1 MAEDYY
7 ETLGVKRDAS
17 QADIQKAYREMARKY
32 HPDLHPDD
40 KGAKKKF
47 QQVQKAFE
55 VLNDASKRE
64 NYDRYG
70 SAFEQ
75 MGSGPPRGG
84 PWPGAEPGGG
94 SFDEIDISQL
104 FGDGF
109 RQEPSGGFGDI
120 FSQFRRAGKKGRQP
134 AEPVRG
140 GDLETELEIPFA
152 TSVTGGDAQISLRRY
167 DGRQET
173 ISVKIPAGIEEGKKV
188 RVRGQGEPGPGGGA
202 AGDIFIR
209 IRVSPHPNFIRR
221 DQNLYVKLPITL
233 AEAALGGKVDVPTPW
248 GDVALRLPA
257 GTSSGRKMRLK
268 GHGLRLKGRE
278 PGDLFAEVQIVL
290 PNHLDIE
297 SQELIRRLDQR
308 QPTPNP
314 RADLRW

>member
-1 MAEDYY
+1 MAEDHY

-17 QADIQKAYREMARKY
+17 QADIQKAYREMARKF

-55 VLNDASKRE
+55 VLNDTSKRE
-64 NYDRYG
+64 MYDRYG
-70 SAFEQ
+70 NSFEQ
-75 MGSGPPRGG
+75 MGSGAPRGG
-84 PWPGAEPGGG
+84 GWPGAQPGGAP
-94 SFDEIDISQL
+94 FDEIDISQL
-104 FGDGF
+104 FGD
-109 RQEPSGGFGDI
+109 RHDEDASGGFSDI
-120 FSQFRRAGKKGRQP
+120 FSQFRRAGKRGRKP

-140 GDLETELEIPFA
+140 GDLETELEVPFA
-152 TSVTGGDAQISLRRY
+152 TSVTGGEAQISLRRY
-167 DGRQET
+167 DGRTET
-173 ISVKIPAGIEEGKKV
+173 ITVKIPAGIDAGKKV

-209 IRVSPHPNFIRR
+209 IRVAQHPNFVRR
-221 DQNLYVKLPITL
+221 DQHLHVKLPITL

-248 GDVALRLPA
+248 GAVALRIPA
-257 GTSSGRKMRLK
+257 GTSSGRKLRLK

-278 PGDLFAEVQIVL
+278 PGDLFVEVQIVL
-290 PNHLDIE
+290 PGNLDEE
-297 SQELIRRLDQR
+297 SLELIRQLDQR
-308 QPTPNP
+308 QPTANP